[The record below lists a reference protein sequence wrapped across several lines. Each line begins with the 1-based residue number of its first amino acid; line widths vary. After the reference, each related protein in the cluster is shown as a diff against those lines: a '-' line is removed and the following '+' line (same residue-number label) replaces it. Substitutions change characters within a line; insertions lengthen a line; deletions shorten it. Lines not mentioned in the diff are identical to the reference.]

1 MREAQKLQDG
11 RTTQPRK
18 SRPSVRHD
26 QPPRV
31 RAQRWD
37 RNKKRPEQPAHPMRS
52 APRDG
57 EAAQGHEARR
67 SGQLVRVTGRPHTG
81 EKWKACHDEAAL
93 VGGDRKHASRQACS
107 RSHYQTGRVRLPGGS
122 GLDGTD
128 QPGRRRADA
137 RYVGR
142 RASFGSLRNEMNRT
156 LDLPRPLQLGRP
168 VRRKPAD
175 DLVILFDGK
184 SLSLADPQEEPT
196 IGSTEAP
203 DRGFVQL
210 TCLAVGGD
218 QAEKM

>member
-31 RAQRWD
+31 RAQGWD
-37 RNKKRPEQPAHPMRS
+37 RNKKRPEQPARPMRS

-57 EAAQGHEARR
+57 KAAQGHEARR

-81 EKWKACHDEAAL
+81 GEWKACRDEAAL

-122 GLDGTD
+122 GLEGTD

-137 RYVGR
+137 RYVQR
-142 RASFGSLRNEMNRT
+142 PASFGSLLGIFHSRKNP
-156 LDLPRPLQLGRP
+156 LPSGVSR
-168 VRRKPAD
+168 
-175 DLVILFDGK
+175 
-184 SLSLADPQEEPT
+184 LS
-196 IGSTEAP
+196 
-203 DRGFVQL
+203 
-210 TCLAVGGD
+210 AVP
-218 QAEKM
+218 

>member
-31 RAQRWD
+31 RAQGWD
-37 RNKKRPEQPAHPMRS
+37 RNKKRPERPARSMRS

-57 EAAQGHEARR
+57 GAAQGHEARR
-67 SGQLVRVTGRPHTG
+67 SGQLARLTEEIRAGG
-81 EKWKACHDEAAL
+81 ESKACRDEAAL

-107 RSHYQTGRVRLPGGS
+107 RSHYQTGRVRLPRGS
-122 GLDGTD
+122 GLEGAD
-128 QPGRRRADA
+128 QPGRRRANA
-137 RYVGR
+137 RYVRR
-142 RASFGSLRNEMNRT
+142 RASFGSLRNEMNGT
-156 LDLPRPLQLGRP
+156 LDLPRPLQPGRP

-175 DLVILFDGK
+175 DLVILFDGE
-184 SLSLADPQEEPT
+184 SLALADPQEEPT
-196 IGSTEAP
+196 IGCAEAP

-210 TCLAVGGD
+210 ACLAIGSD
-218 QAEKM
+218 QAEQM